1 MPKDYMIGG
10 IVRPMYTTGDLARSL
25 DRQDQTIRKWERQGI
40 IPKTPFRSKTN
51 RRLYTDEQIQA
62 IVDCVEKHRLQP
74 GVAISPEFIEE
85 VHNNFKEAT
94 PKLN

>member
-1 MPKDYMIGG
+1 MIGG
-10 IVRPMYTTGDLARSL
+10 EKRTMFTTGDLARRL

-51 RRLYTDEQIQA
+51 RRLYTEEQVMA
-62 IVDCVEKHRLQP
+62 IVDCVEKYKLKP
-74 GVAISPEFIEE
+74 GVATPSEFIVE
-85 VHNNFKEAT
+85 VHENFLEAT